1 MIKLFIIGCVLF
13 VLFLTPVGA
22 TILYWIGTG
31 IILIASALDL
41 IGNLL
46 II

>member
-22 TILYWIGTG
+22 TILYWIGSG
-31 IILIASALDL
+31 IILMAFGLDL
-41 IGNLL
+41 VGNLL